1 MVFLGGF
8 SPSVLLGVGV
18 ALPGG
23 ASLGSLGTLS
33 EVFGSVQAGSRAD
46 AGLTVSLS
54 LAAGIDVGIA

>member
-1 MVFLGGF
+1 MGGF
-8 SPSVLLGVGV
+8 SPRVLFGVGV
-18 ALPGG
+18 ALPRG

-54 LAAGIDVGIA
+54 LASGIDSGVA